1 MTWMWCVVWKYHI
14 SMVKPKL
21 SKSIAIMHKAEHL
34 LDRRSGMILHVHLIV
49 SSIIYLT
56 VTVVKCGGIL
66 TVQTFKKNVYI
77 AHTKAVRIVCNV
89 DYQPPIY
96 FTNNCMI

>member
-56 VTVVKCGGIL
+56 VTVVKCGGTL
-66 TVQTFKKNVYI
+66 TVQTFKKTCI
-77 AHTKAVRIVCNV
+77 LHTQKLYESCVMLITSLQCTL
-89 DYQPPIY
+89 PI
-96 FTNNCMI
+96 TA